1 MSRAFQ
7 KEIRSSIRKGWKR
20 FISILTITTLG
31 VGMMTGLY
39 VACKDMYYSAD
50 HFFDGQNLFDIQILS
65 TLGLTQEDVDI
76 LSDVE
81 GIEKA
86 EGIYIE
92 TVHTK
97 LGSEQKSADMTVLN
111 HGSINLPLILSGS
124 LPTKSGEIAVTQ
136 IYLDES
142 GKNIGDQVSIQEIS
156 QKETDTDDSNTHS
169 DRSSTFS
176 ISLFT
181 ITGIVLDPRD
191 ISNKSDSG
199 NSFRSTITSDYTFFI
214 TEEDA
219 DTDIYTAVYLI
230 LNNTRDMNCYSKQYK
245 DKILSATSNIESQ
258 IKAQREQAR
267 YTTIF
272 REAHTKIAD
281 AEMTMNAEFEKADNK
296 LANAWQEIYD
306 ARQELLDQEKQ
317 LINNKSTAE
326 EKINAAREK
335 LETALHILSEA
346 EIALSNGEETLFQS
360 EKELL
365 SGDKEL
371 AVGKNKL
378 LNAERELNDGEV
390 KLTLAEDQLESG
402 TLELTQG
409 EAELN
414 TNAASLILWRQQF
427 ESERSMTLSQLFIT
441 EQLLTETQDQIDT
454 SFTQLETELAV
465 LKNSLGAPWPE
476 TEWNILVDAVTA
488 LSKNGADDSAI
499 IAGTT
504 TETSALV
511 AMITAANPTL
521 ANINTFLDSTKQTAI
536 GLGKTYADQQILDSN
551 QEVYA
556 IQKSATLQQLE
567 LAEAD
572 LIYREKQLSDAR
584 TLLEVKRAELFAA
597 KIRLSSE
604 RAKLVDGISEL
615 NLGWEEWNRS
625 KDQLGEA
632 WIRWQN
638 GKSEL
643 DAKRIELEKGK
654 AEISDGLKVL
664 NQEAVDADLK
674 ISDALEQITQGK
686 EDLTSGESTL
696 TKKEQDYQDKKKEA
710 QQKIEESFADLK
722 ELDMTEWYIQDRT
735 SLDSYASL
743 DSDLSSIE
751 AIGNIF
757 PLIFL
762 LIAVLMSLTSMT
774 RLVEEERSLIGT
786 FKSLGFG
793 NADIYWK
800 YVSFAFSACLSG
812 GVLGD
817 VFGFIIMPN
826 FLMILLKSLYSF
838 PQYFLRFDALYG
850 IGAVILFMAAIIG
863 ATMLACR
870 SELVQMP
877 ATLLRPKTPRSG
889 SRVWL
894 EHIPFIWNRLRFLD
908 KVTVRNLFRFK
919 KRLLMTIGGIMG
931 CTALIICGYA
941 IKDSV
946 LRLAPYQYNTIY
958 QYDLLAVFNEKDY
971 DTSIQKLTNDGNIHS
986 ILNLRIESI
995 KLINKNGESVSAQLM
1010 VIPSGE
1016 SIEEYIQITDS
1027 EGTNLSLDEHGI
1039 IVTENATRILDLNVS
1054 NPVSLQT
1061 LELEQY
1067 NARVSGIARNYLG
1080 NNVYMTQKLYESLA
1094 GSFKPNGALFILSDS
1109 CTDPSSYAESLLN
1122 QDSVISAVSTD
1133 SLRNSFGFD
1142 LINAVVLLLIVMA
1155 GSLAFVVL
1163 FTLSNTNISERVR
1176 ELATIK
1182 VLGFFDQEVYQ
1193 YVNKETLILTVI
1205 GILIGLPAGR
1215 ILSGLLLSSLVM
1227 PSIHFAVYIKPFS
1240 YLVSATLTLLFAI
1253 INNLITN
1260 RSLDR
1265 INMVEALKS
1274 VE

>member
-1 MSRAFQ
+1 M
-7 KEIRSSIRKGWKR
+7 
-20 FISILTITTLG
+20 SILTITMLG

-76 LSDVE
+76 LTAVD
-81 GIEKA
+81 GIEKV

-92 TVHTK
+92 KVHTA
-97 LGSEQKSADMTVLN
+97 LGSEQKTADMTVLN
-111 HGSINLPLILSGS
+111 QGDINRPLLVSGS

-136 IYLDES
+136 VYLDES
-142 GKNIGDQVSIQEIS
+142 RKTLGDQVSIQEIIL
-156 QKETDTDDSNTHS
+156 KEANTDESVTAS
-169 DRSSTFS
+169 DNPATFS
-176 ISLFT
+176 TNLFT
-181 ITGIVLDPRD
+181 ITGVVLDPRD
-191 ISNKSDSG
+191 ISSNIDSG

-214 TEEDA
+214 SDKDA
-219 DTDIYTAVYLI
+219 DPDLYTAVYLV
-230 LNNTRDMNCYSKQYK
+230 LSNTKEMNCYSSQYK
-245 DKILSATSNIESQ
+245 DTLQFATSNIERQ
-258 IKAQREQAR
+258 IKEQREKNR
-267 YTTIF
+267 YVSIY
-272 REAHTKIAD
+272 REAHSKIAD
-281 AEMTMNAEFEKADNK
+281 AEKSMNTEFAKADRK
-296 LANAWQEIYD
+296 LENAWQEIYD
-306 ARQELLDQEKQ
+306 ARQELLNQEKQ

-335 LETALHILSEA
+335 LETALRILSEA

-371 AVGKNKL
+371 AAGKNKL

-390 KLTLAEDQLESG
+390 KLTLAEDQLENG

-414 TNAASLILWRQQF
+414 TNAASLSLWRQQF
-427 ESERSMTLSQLFIT
+427 ESERSMTLSQLSIT
-441 EQLLTETQDQIDT
+441 EQQFAETQEQIDT
-454 SFTQLETELAV
+454 SFAQLETELAI

-504 TETSALV
+504 TETNALV
-511 AMITAANPTL
+511 AMINAANPTL
-521 ANINTFLDSTKQTAI
+521 ANVNTFLDSTKQTAI
-536 GLGKTYADQQILDSN
+536 ELGKTYADQQTLDSN

-567 LAEAD
+567 STEAE

-584 TLLEVKRAELFAA
+584 ALLELKKAELFAA
-597 KIRLSSE
+597 KIMLSSE
-604 RAKLVDGISEL
+604 RAKLMDGISEL
-615 NLGWEEWNRS
+615 NLGWEDWNRS
-625 KDQLGEA
+625 KDQLEEA
-632 WIRWQN
+632 WISWQN

-643 DAKRIELEKGK
+643 DVKRSELEKGK
-654 AEISDGLKVL
+654 IEINGALKIL
-664 NQEAVDADLK
+664 NQEELDADLK
-674 ISDALEQITQGK
+674 ISDALKQITQGK
-686 EDLTSGESTL
+686 QDLALGASTL
-696 TKKEQDYQDKKKEA
+696 TKKEQEFKDEKKDAK
-710 QQKIEESFADLK
+710 QKIEESFTDLK
-722 ELDMTEWYIQDRT
+722 ELDMTKWYIQDRS

-774 RLVEEERSLIGT
+774 RLVEEERGLIGT

-800 YVSFAFSACLSG
+800 YVSFAFSACLAG
-812 GVLGD
+812 GILGD

-826 FLMILLKSLYSF
+826 FLMIMLKSLYSF

-877 ATLLRPKTPRSG
+877 AILLRPKTPRSG

-894 EHIPFIWNRLRFLD
+894 EHIPIIWNRLRFLD
-908 KVTVRNLFRFK
+908 KVTIRNLFRFK
-919 KRLLMTIGGIMG
+919 KRLLMTIGGIIG
-931 CTALIICGYA
+931 CTALIICGFA

-946 LRLAPYQYNTIY
+946 LSLAPYQYDTIY
-958 QYDLLAVFNEKDY
+958 QYDLLAIFNENDY
-971 DTSIQKLTNDGNIHS
+971 DTALQKLANDTNIKK

-995 KLINKNGESVSAQLM
+995 KLINKDGASVSSQLM
-1010 VIPSGE
+1010 IIPSGE
-1016 SIEEYIQITDS
+1016 SIEDYIRITDPD
-1027 EGTNLSLDEHGI
+1027 GTALTLDDHGI
-1039 IVTENATRILDLNVS
+1039 IVTENATRILGLSASSAISV
-1054 NPVSLQT
+1054 QT

-1067 NARVSGIARNYLG
+1067 DTRMSEIARNYLG

-1094 GSFKPNGALFILSDS
+1094 GSFQPNGALFILSDN
-1109 CTDPSSYAESLLN
+1109 CANPTYYAETLLD
-1122 QDSVISAVSTD
+1122 QDLVISAVSTD
-1133 SLRNSFGFD
+1133 ALKNCFGFD

-1182 VLGFFDQEVYQ
+1182 VLGFFDKEVYQ
-1193 YVNKETLILTVI
+1193 YVNKETLILTTL

-1215 ILSGLLLSSLVM
+1215 LLSGLLLYSLVM

-1240 YLVSATLTLLFAI
+1240 YFVSATLTFLFAI
-1253 INNLITN
+1253 MNNMITN
-1260 RSLDR
+1260 RSLDK

>member
-7 KEIRSSIRKGWKR
+7 KEIRSSIKKGWKR

-76 LSDVE
+76 LTTVD

-92 TVHTK
+92 TVHTE

-111 HGSINLPLILSGS
+111 YGNINRPLLLSGS

-136 IYLDES
+136 VYLDES
-142 GKNIGDQVSIQEIS
+142 GKSLGDQLIIQEIDQEKS
-156 QKETDTDDSNTHS
+156 NTDDSTLPS
-169 DRSSTFS
+169 DSSPTFS
-176 ISLFT
+176 TNLFT

-191 ISNKSDSG
+191 ISSNNNSG

-214 TEEDA
+214 SDKDT

-230 LNNTRDMNCYSKQYK
+230 LDNTKEMNCYSSQYK
-245 DKILSATSNIESQ
+245 DTILSVTTNIESQ
-258 IKAQREQAR
+258 IKAQREQSR
-267 YTTIF
+267 YTSIY
-272 REAHTKIAD
+272 REARSKIID
-281 AEMTMNAEFEKADNK
+281 AESSMNTEFAKAENRLKS
-296 LANAWQEIYD
+296 AWQEIFD
-306 ARQELLDQEKQ
+306 ARQELLDYEQK
-317 LINNKSTAE
+317 LISNQSAAE
-326 EKINAAREK
+326 EKIASARKK
-335 LETALHILSEA
+335 LEAAKLILDEA
-346 EIALSNGEETLFQS
+346 EIAMMNGEINLSQS

-365 SGDKEL
+365 TGDKEL
-371 AVGKNKL
+371 AAGKTKL
-378 LNAERELNDGEV
+378 LNAERELNDGEA
-390 KLTLAEDQLESG
+390 KLTIAESQLESG

-414 TNAASLILWRQQF
+414 TNSYNLSLWRQQF
-427 ESERSMTLSQLFIT
+427 ESMRTLEQSQLSVT
-441 EQLLTETQDQIDT
+441 EQQLTETQNQLDI
-454 SFTQLETELAV
+454 SYSQLEAEITL
-465 LKNSLGAPWPE
+465 LKNSLGASWPE
-476 TEWNILVDAVTA
+476 SEWNALVTAVTTLA
-488 LSKNGADDSAI
+488 INGADNAALL
-499 IAGTT
+499 AGTVAET
-504 TETSALV
+504 TALATEVNNVNPSLTNRVTSA
-511 AMITAANPTL
+511 
-521 ANINTFLDSTKQTAI
+521 AI
-536 GLGKTYADQQILDSN
+536 DLGKTDASQQTQDLN
-551 QEVYA
+551 QQTFVL
-556 IQKSATLQQLE
+556 QKSATLQSLNLTE
-567 LAEAD
+567 SE

-584 TLLEVKRAELFAA
+584 TLLETKKADLFTA
-597 KIRLSSE
+597 KMKLTSE
-604 RAKLVDGISEL
+604 RTKLTEGITEL
-615 NLGWEEWNRS
+615 KQGWEDWNRS
-625 KDQLGEA
+625 KDQLHEA
-632 WIRWQN
+632 WISWNN
-638 GKSEL
+638 GKEEL
-643 DAKRIELEKGK
+643 DSKRIELEKGK
-654 AEISDGLKVL
+654 KEIEDALKIL
-664 NQEAVDADLK
+664 NQEEIDANSK
-674 ISDALEQITQGK
+674 ISDALKQITQGK
-686 EDLTSGESTL
+686 QDLTLGESTL
-696 TKKEQDYQDKKKEA
+696 TEKEREYKDEKKDA

-722 ELDMTEWYIQDRT
+722 ELDMTEWYIQDRS

-800 YVSFAFSACLSG
+800 YVSFAFSACLAG

-826 FLMILLKSLYSF
+826 FLMLMLKTLYSF

-850 IGAVILFMAAIIG
+850 IGAIILFMAAIIG

-894 EHIPFIWNRLRFLD
+894 EHIPMIWNRLRFLD
-908 KVTVRNLFRFK
+908 KVTIRNLFRFK

-931 CTALIICGYA
+931 CTALIICGFA

-946 LRLAPYQYNTIY
+946 LRLAPYQYDTIY
-958 QYDLLAVFNEKDY
+958 QYDLLAVFNEDDY
-971 DTSIQKLTNDGNIHS
+971 DTTLEKLSKDANVKEV
-986 ILNLRIESI
+986 LNLRVENI
-995 KLINKNGESVSAQLM
+995 KLINKNGDSVSAQLM
-1010 VIPSGE
+1010 VIPSGK
-1016 SIEEYIQITDS
+1016 SFDDYIQITDS
-1027 EGTNLSLDEHGI
+1027 DGTSLTLDDHGI
-1039 IVTENATRILDLNVS
+1039 IITENATRIIDLRISNAVS
-1054 NPVSLQT
+1054 IQT

-1067 NARVSGIARNYLG
+1067 NTRVSGIAKNYLG

-1094 GSFKPNGALFILSDS
+1094 GSFKPNGALFLLSEN
-1109 CTDPSSYAESLLN
+1109 CTNPSSYAETLLD
-1122 QDSVISAVSTD
+1122 QELVISAISTD
-1133 SLRNSFGFD
+1133 SLRDSFGFD

-1182 VLGFFDQEVYQ
+1182 VLGFFDKEVYQ

-1205 GILIGLPAGR
+1205 GILIGIPAGR
-1215 ILSGLLLSSLVM
+1215 LLSGLLLSSLVM

-1253 INNLITN
+1253 INNMITN
-1260 RSLDR
+1260 RSLDK

>member
-20 FISILTITTLG
+20 FMSILTITTLG

-76 LSDVE
+76 LTTVE
-81 GIEKA
+81 GIEKV

-92 TVHTK
+92 TVHTI

-111 HGSINLPLILSGS
+111 HGDINRPLLLSGS

-136 IYLDES
+136 VYLDES
-142 GKNIGDQVSIQEIS
+142 DKKLGDQVSIQEIS
-156 QKETDTDDSNTHS
+156 QKETNVEESFSTS
-169 DRSSTFS
+169 DNPTNFSTN
-176 ISLFT
+176 LFT

-191 ISNKSDSG
+191 ISSNNDSG

-214 TEEDA
+214 SDKDA
-219 DTDIYTAVYLI
+219 DTDLYTAVYLV
-230 LNNTRDMNCYSKQYK
+230 LSNTKEMNCYSNQYK
-245 DKILSATSNIESQ
+245 DTILFATSNIERQ
-258 IKAQREQAR
+258 IKEQREKNR
-267 YTTIF
+267 YVSIY
-272 REAHTKIAD
+272 REAHSKIAD
-281 AEMTMNAEFEKADNK
+281 AEKSMNTEFAKADKK
-296 LANAWQEIYD
+296 LENAWKEIYD
-306 ARQELLDQEKQ
+306 ARQELLDNEKN
-317 LINNKSTAE
+317 LIKNKSAAE
-326 EKINAAREK
+326 EKISEARKK
-335 LETALHILSEA
+335 LETALIILDDA
-346 EIALSNGEETLFQS
+346 EVAISNGEKNLSQS
-360 EKELL
+360 EKALL
-365 SGDKEL
+365 SGDAEL
-371 AVGKNKL
+371 TAGKAKL
-378 LNAERELNDGEV
+378 IKTERELNDGQA
-390 KLTLAEDQLESG
+390 KLTAAENELERG
-402 TLELTQG
+402 TLDLKQG

-414 TNAASLILWRQQF
+414 ANASSLTLWRQQF
-427 ESERSMTLSQLFIT
+427 ESERSMTLSQLSIT
-441 EQLLTETQDQIDT
+441 EQQLTETQEQLDT
-454 SFTQLETELAV
+454 SYAQLETELTLLQA
-465 LKNSLGAPWPE
+465 SLGTPWPE
-476 TEWNILVDAVTA
+476 TEWNALVTAVTN

-499 IAGTT
+499 AAGTIS
-504 TETSALV
+504 ETSAL
-511 AMITAANPTL
+511 ASKINEANPSLVTSVQD
-521 ANINTFLDSTKQTAI
+521 AAI
-536 GLGKTYADQQILDSN
+536 KLGKTDAAQQMLN
-551 QEVYA
+551 QNLQTFN
-556 IQKSATLQQLE
+556 IQKSSTLQA
-567 LAEAD
+567 LAIAESD
-572 LIYREKQLSDAR
+572 LLSKEKLLSEAR
-584 TLLEVKRAELFAA
+584 TLLETKKAELFTA
-597 KIRLSSE
+597 KIKLASE
-604 RAKLVDGISEL
+604 HEKLTNGISAL
-615 NLGWEEWNRS
+615 NLGWKDWNRS
-625 KDQLGEA
+625 KDQLEES
-632 WIRWQN
+632 WISWQN

-643 DAKRIELEKGK
+643 DAKRSELEVGK
-654 AEISDGLKVL
+654 TEINNALKIL
-664 NQEAVDADLK
+664 NQEELDANLK
-674 ISDALEQITQGK
+674 ISDALKQIAQGK
-686 EDLTSGESTL
+686 QDLDLGESTL
-696 TKKEQDYQDKKKEA
+696 TKKEQEYTDEKKNA

-722 ELDMTEWYIQDRT
+722 ELDMTEWYIQDRS

-762 LIAVLMSLTSMT
+762 FIAVLMSLTSMT
-774 RLVEEERSLIGT
+774 RLVEEERGLIGT

-800 YVSFAFSACLSG
+800 YVSFAFSACLAG
-812 GVLGD
+812 GILGD

-826 FLMILLKSLYSF
+826 FLMIMLKSLYSF
-838 PQYFLRFDALYG
+838 PQYFLRFDAIYG

-877 ATLLRPKTPRSG
+877 AVLLRPKTPRSG

-908 KVTVRNLFRFK
+908 KVTIRNLFRFK

-931 CTALIICGYA
+931 CTALIICGFA

-946 LRLAPYQYNTIY
+946 LRLAPYQYDTIY
-958 QYDLLAVFNEKDY
+958 QYDILAVFDENDY
-971 DTSIQKLTNDGNIHS
+971 DTALNKLGKDNNIKE
-986 ILNLRIESI
+986 ILNLRIENI

-1016 SIEEYIQITDS
+1016 SIEDYIKITDPDG
-1027 EGTNLSLDEHGI
+1027 EILVLDDHGI
-1039 IVTENATRILDLNVS
+1039 IVTENATRIIDLNIGNS
-1054 NPVSLQT
+1054 ISLQT

-1067 NARVSGIARNYLG
+1067 NTRLSGIARNYLG

-1109 CTDPSSYAESLLN
+1109 CTDPSSYAESLLD

-1133 SLRNSFGFD
+1133 KLRNSFGFD

-1182 VLGFFDQEVYQ
+1182 VLGFFDKEVYQ
-1193 YVNKETLILTVI
+1193 YVNKETLILTLI

-1227 PSIHFAVYIKPFS
+1227 PSIHFAVYIKPVS
-1240 YLVSATLTLLFAI
+1240 YLISATLTLLFAI
-1253 INNLITN
+1253 INNMITN
-1260 RSLDR
+1260 RSLDK